1 MLNLSHRV
9 QGMTPP
15 PPNPV
20 RMRTLGELL
29 MRRGLGRTAE
39 AAPCCAACRR
49 RLLPGELSHVYDG
62 GRVACTLCA
71 KGEPLRKERVHAALR
86 PLAVER
92 RAA

>member
-1 MLNLSHRV
+1 MPAAPANCV
-9 QGMTPP
+9 Q
-15 PPNPV
+15 
-20 RMRTLGELL
+20 MRTLGELL
-29 MRRGLGRTAE
+29 MRRGLGTPAGS
-39 AAPCCAACRR
+39 APCCTACRR

-71 KGEPLRKERVHAALR
+71 TGEPVRSERVHAALR

>member
-1 MLNLSHRV
+1 
-9 QGMTPP
+9 
-15 PPNPV
+15 
-20 RMRTLGELL
+20 MRTLGDLL
-29 MRRGLGRTAE
+29 MHRGLGRTAD
-39 AAPCCAACRR
+39 AAPCCSACRR

-71 KGEPLRKERVHAALR
+71 TGEPLRSERVHAALR